1 MEKTHC
7 DDTEFVIKSFHEN
20 RFISPSSGSFFLFG
34 PRGTGKST
42 WLETF
47 YPEAYTIN
55 LLMADVR
62 RRLTG
67 NPEWLS
73 DIINEHPENSLFIRK
88 MIFGQSK

>member
-1 MEKTHC
+1 MK
-7 DDTEFVIKSFHEN
+7 N

-47 YPEAYTIN
+47 HPEAYTIN

-67 NPEWLS
+67 NPERLS
-73 DIINEHPENSLFIRK
+73 DIINERPENSLFIRK